1 MLSNIR
7 AVIFYFGYSIFTILQ
22 GSLGLLIAVCLPPK
36 LRNDYIALWC
46 RTVLW
51 WLKVTCGV
59 THTVEGDIP
68 KGTFVLAGNHQSP
81 WETIYLQFF
90 ISPVSTVLKKEL
102 LKIPFFGWAMAM
114 MNPIA
119 INREDGRGA
128 AKQVLKEGKEH
139 IESGFSV
146 LIFPEGTRQ
155 SVGKLGRFNRGAA
168 NLAVAAKAPILP
180 FAHNAGKYWPA
191 KALAK
196 TPGNI
201 RFIVGPV
208 MHPEEMTARE
218 LNQKLELWVQQ
229 ATNELQGTASD
240 VAASDTQD

>member
-1 MLSNIR
+1 MWSKLR
-7 AVIFYFGYSIFTILQ
+7 ALIFYFGYSIFTILQ
-22 GSLGLLIAVCLPPK
+22 GSLGLIVALCLPPK

-59 THTVEGDIP
+59 SHTIEGTVP
-68 KGTFVLAGNHQSP
+68 KGAFVVAGNHQSP
-81 WETIYLQFF
+81 WETILLQFLM
-90 ISPVSTVLKKEL
+90 SPVSTVLKKEL
-102 LKIPFFGWAMAM
+102 LRIPFFGWAMAM

-155 SVGKLGRFNRGAA
+155 PANSLGRFNRGAA
-168 NLAVAAKAPILP
+168 NLAVASKTPILP
-180 FAHNAGKYWPA
+180 FAHNGGEFWPSES
-191 KALAK
+191 LAK

-201 RFIVGPV
+201 HFIVGEPIE
-208 MHPEEMTARE
+208 PGDLTARE
-218 LNQKLELWVQQ
+218 LNQKLEEWIQQ
-229 ATNELQGTASD
+229 ATD
-240 VAASDTQD
+240 KIAAAEQ